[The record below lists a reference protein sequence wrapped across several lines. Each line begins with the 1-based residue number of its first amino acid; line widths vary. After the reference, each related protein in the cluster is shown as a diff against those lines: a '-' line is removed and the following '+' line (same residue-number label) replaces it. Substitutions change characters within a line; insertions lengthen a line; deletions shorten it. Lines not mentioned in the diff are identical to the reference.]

1 MNKICVTVSDEA
13 IKNLRNAQAK
23 SIKNGGSPSASKI
36 ISELL
41 ESKL

>member
-1 MNKICVTVSDEA
+1 MIISINISDEA
-13 IKNLRNAQAK
+13 IKKLRNAQAK

-36 ISELL
+36 ISELM